1 MVRGLDRFKEYFAG
15 FEGNYVLIGGAASY
29 LVEEENRL
37 LPRATK
43 DLDIILVVEALTSSF
58 VKRFWQ
64 FIRDAGYRHHQ
75 KGTGNTEFYRFYQPS
90 DINYPAQIE
99 LLSRKPDLIEL
110 PEDIVI
116 GPIPVGENLSSLSAI
131 MLNYEY
137 YHFTIANSIIV
148 DGIHIANNIA
158 LIPLK
163 AKAYINLT
171 QAREDGQSINSADIT
186 KHKNDV
192 IRLGLTL
199 DPEIC
204 VSLPDSIHQD
214 MVTFFEIVRDKLP
227 QDDFM
232 VRIGARGTHIN
243 TVVETIKMVFQV

>member
-1 MVRGLDRFKEYFAG
+1 
-15 FEGNYVLIGGAASY
+15 
-29 LVEEENRL
+29 
-37 LPRATK
+37 
-43 DLDIILVVEALTSSF
+43 
-58 VKRFWQ
+58 
-64 FIRDAGYRHHQ
+64 
-75 KGTGNTEFYRFYQPS
+75 
-90 DINYPAQIE
+90 
-99 LLSRKPDLIEL
+99 
-110 PEDIVI
+110 
-116 GPIPVGENLSSLSAI
+116 
-131 MLNYEY
+131 MLNDEY

-199 DPEIC
+199 DPEIR

>member
-1 MVRGLDRFKEYFAG
+1 MVRGLDKFKAYFTE
-15 FEGNYVLIGGAASY
+15 FEGSYVLIGGAASH
-29 LVEEENRL
+29 LLEEDNRL
-37 LPRATK
+37 VPRATK

-64 FIRDAGYRHHQ
+64 FVRDAGYEHRQ
-75 KGTGNTEFYRFYQPS
+75 KGTGDAEFYRFYQPS
-90 DINYPAQIE
+90 DTSYPAQIE

-110 PEDIVI
+110 PEDIII
-116 GPIPVGENLSSLSAI
+116 GPIPVGEELSSLSAI
-131 MLNYEY
+131 MLNDEY
-137 YHFTIANSIIV
+137 YHFTIANSITL
-148 DGIHIANNIA
+148 DGIHIANNVA

-163 AKAYINLT
+163 AKAYINLR
-171 QAREDGQSINSADIT
+171 QARVDGVSINNGDIT
-186 KHKNDV
+186 KHKNDI

-199 DPEIC
+199 DPEIR

-227 QDDFM
+227 NNDFM
-232 VRIGARGTHIN
+232 DRIGARGTHIN